1 MFHMSFGVVCRSEAS
16 GLSWE
21 EVGRLSPFKSAID
34 AVTRGLE
41 LVGSLSNGH
50 PNVFPSCGDLPLLE
64 RVAYISSMRR
74 ELFRKLEASPV
85 APCFRRLPGPSNSWV
100 CEL

>member
-1 MFHMSFGVVCRSEAS
+1 MSFGVVCRSEAR

-21 EVGRLSPFKSAID
+21 EVGKSSPFKSAVD
-34 AVTRGLE
+34 AVSKGLE
-41 LVGSLSNGH
+41 LVESLSEGH
-50 PNVFPSCGDLPLLE
+50 PNVFPSCGNLLLLE

-74 ELFRKLEASPV
+74 ELFRKLKASPV